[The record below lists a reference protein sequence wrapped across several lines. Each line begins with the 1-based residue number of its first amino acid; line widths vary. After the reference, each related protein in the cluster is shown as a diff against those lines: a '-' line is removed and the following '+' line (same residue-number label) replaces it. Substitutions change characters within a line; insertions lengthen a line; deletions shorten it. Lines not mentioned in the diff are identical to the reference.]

1 VKKYRGRWE
10 ETGGRGIGEEREGGG
25 AR

>member
-10 ETGGRGIGEEREGGG
+10 ETSGRGIGEEREGGG